1 MVVWR
6 EEREGR
12 EERDKREKREK
23 RDKSGRDVGPYGHGL
38 LAGTNK
44 KGGRV
49 GSGSKIL
56 GFIGVFG
63 VMASSLAF
71 VLFSGKEVPTVGLVA
86 PVFAAAPER
95 VELRALKQDET
106 LGELLEGVLDAN
118 AQYGLILALRERAN
132 PRRLHPGTEVAF
144 RWLTAAPSELRAVDI
159 TIDADLTVRMTPS
172 PVGWTSSVMTT
183 PVVMDT
189 VWASGEI
196 RSSLWLDV
204 YGTEGLERV
213 ASGDRNKLILELQEI
228 FQWQLD
234 FERDIRSGDFYRFS
248 YERAVRPDGTM
259 RLGHVLS
266 TELVNRGRSYL
277 AAWFDP
283 NGDGNGTYYDENGES
298 VRRAFLRSP
307 IALRHRISSRFSN
320 SRFHPIL
327 QTWRAHRGVDY
338 AAGTGTPVRSTGN
351 GVVIERE
358 RQSTYGNTIVVRH
371 PNGWTTRY
379 AHMSRFATGIRL
391 GSQVDQ
397 GELIGYVGRTG
408 LATGPHLHYE
418 MRYNGAHKDPLAV
431 DLPPGDPVPNEQW
444 EEWEQ
449 QSRARLDLLDR
460 LPLPWEVRLT
470 MNVLGEGDA
479 PDAGA
484 R

>member
-1 MVVWR
+1 M
-6 EEREGR
+6 
-12 EERDKREKREK
+12 
-23 RDKSGRDVGPYGHGL
+23 
-38 LAGTNK
+38 
-44 KGGRV
+44 

-56 GFIGVFG
+56 GFMGVLG

-86 PVFAAAPER
+86 PVFATAPER

-118 AQYGLILALRERAN
+118 GQYGLILALRERAN
-132 PRRLHPGTEVAF
+132 PRRLRPGTEVAF
-144 RWLTAAPSELRAVDI
+144 RWLTAEPSKLRAVDVAV
-159 TIDADLTVRMTPS
+159 DADLTVRMSPS

-183 PVVMDT
+183 PVVTDT

-196 RSSLWLDV
+196 ESSLWLDV
-204 YGTEGLERV
+204 YGTEGLETV
-213 ASGDRNKLILELQEI
+213 NSADRSELILELQEI
-228 FQWQLD
+228 YQWQLD
-234 FERDIRSGDFYRFS
+234 FERDIWPGAFYRFS

-259 RLGHVLS
+259 RVGHVLS
-266 TELVNRGRSYL
+266 AELVNRGDRYL

-283 NGDGNGTYYDENGES
+283 NGDGDGTYYDENGKS
-298 VRRAFLRSP
+298 VRRAFLRIP
-307 IALRHRISSRFSN
+307 ITLRHRVSSRFSN
-320 SRFHPIL
+320 SRFHPVL

-338 AAGTGTPVRSTGN
+338 AARTGTPVQTTGD
-351 GVVIERE
+351 GVVIERGL
-358 RQSTYGNTIVVRH
+358 QSTYGNTILVRH

-379 AHMSRFATGIRL
+379 AHMSRFATGTSL
-391 GSQVDQ
+391 GSRVDQ
-397 GELIGYVGRTG
+397 GDVIGYVGMTG

-418 MRYNGAHKDPLAV
+418 MRYNGSPRDPEAV
-431 DLPPGDPVPNEQW
+431 DLPPGDPVPDVQW
-444 EEWEQ
+444 EEWEA
-449 QSRARLDLLDR
+449 QSRARVGLLDR

-479 PDAGA
+479 PDAGV

>member
-1 MVVWR
+1 M
-6 EEREGR
+6 
-12 EERDKREKREK
+12 
-23 RDKSGRDVGPYGHGL
+23 
-38 LAGTNK
+38 
-44 KGGRV
+44 

-56 GFIGVFG
+56 GFIGVLG

-86 PVFAAAPER
+86 PVFAVAPER
-95 VELRALKQDET
+95 VELRALNRDET
-106 LGELLEGVLDAN
+106 LGELLEDVLDAN
-118 AQYGLILALRERAN
+118 EQYGVIAAFLEWAN
-132 PRRLHPGTEVAF
+132 PRRLRPGTEVAF
-144 RWLTAAPSELRAVDI
+144 HWLTAAPSQLRAVDI
-159 TIDADLTVRMTPS
+159 TVDGDLTVRMKPT

-196 RSSLWLDV
+196 QSSLWLDV

-213 ASGDRNKLILELQEI
+213 ASADRNKLILELQDI

-259 RLGHVLS
+259 RVGHVLS

-277 AAWFDP
+277 ASWFDP
-283 NGDGNGTYYDENGES
+283 NGDGDGTYYDENGES
-298 VRRAFLRSP
+298 VRRAFLRVP
-307 IALRHRISSRFSN
+307 ITLSHRISSSFSN
-320 SRFHPIL
+320 SRFHPVL
-327 QTWRAHRGVDY
+327 KTWRAHRGVDY
-338 AAGTGTPVRSTGN
+338 AAGTGTPVQSTGN
-351 GVVIERE
+351 GVVIERG

-371 PNGWTTRY
+371 SNGWTTRY
-379 AHMSRFATGIRL
+379 AHMNRFVTGINV

-397 GELIGYVGRTG
+397 GEVIGYVGMTG

-418 MRYNGAHKDPLAV
+418 MRYNGIHKDPQAV

-444 EEWEQ
+444 EEWEV
-449 QSRARLDLLDR
+449 QSRTRLALLDR

-470 MNVLGEGDA
+470 MNVLGERDA
-479 PDAGA
+479 PDAGV

>member
-1 MVVWR
+1 MW
-6 EEREGR
+6 
-12 EERDKREKREK
+12 RDKREKREK
-23 RDKSGRDVGPYGHGL
+23 RGRDVGPYGHGL
-38 LAGTNK
+38 LAVTNK

-56 GFIGVFG
+56 GFMGVLG

-86 PVFAAAPER
+86 PVFATAPER

-118 AQYGLILALRERAN
+118 GQYGLILALRERAN
-132 PRRLHPGTEVAF
+132 PRRLRPGTEVAF
-144 RWLTAAPSELRAVDI
+144 RWLTAEPSELRAVDVAV
-159 TIDADLTVRMTPS
+159 DADLTVRMTPS

-183 PVVMDT
+183 PVVTDT

-196 RSSLWLDV
+196 ESSLWLDV
-204 YGTEGLERV
+204 YGTEGLETV
-213 ASGDRNKLILELQEI
+213 NSADRSELILELQEI
-228 FQWQLD
+228 YQWQVD
-234 FERDIRSGDFYRFS
+234 FERDIWPGAFYRFS

-259 RLGHVLS
+259 RVGHVLS

-283 NGDGNGTYYDENGES
+283 NGDGDGTYYDENGKS
-298 VRRAFLRSP
+298 VRRAFLRIP
-307 IALRHRISSRFSN
+307 ITLRHRVSSRFSN
-320 SRFHPIL
+320 SRFHPVL

-338 AAGTGTPVRSTGN
+338 AASTGTPVQTTGD
-351 GVVIERE
+351 GVVIERGM
-358 RQSTYGNTIVVRH
+358 QSTYGNTILVRH

-379 AHMSRFATGIRL
+379 AHMSRFATGTSV
-391 GSQVDQ
+391 GSRVDQ
-397 GELIGYVGRTG
+397 GDVIGYVGMTG

-418 MRYNGAHKDPLAV
+418 MRYNGSPRDPEAV
-431 DLPPGDPVPNEQW
+431 DLPPGDPVPIEQW
-444 EEWEQ
+444 EEWEA

-479 PDAGA
+479 PDAGV

>member
-1 MVVWR
+1 MW
-6 EEREGR
+6 
-12 EERDKREKREK
+12 RDKWEKREK
-23 RDKSGRDVGPYGHGL
+23 RGRDVGPYGHGL
-38 LAGTNK
+38 LAVTNK
-44 KGGRV
+44 KGGKV

-56 GFIGVFG
+56 GFMGVLG

-86 PVFAAAPER
+86 PVFATAPER

-118 AQYGLILALRERAN
+118 GQYGLILALRERAN
-132 PRRLHPGTEVAF
+132 PRRLRPGTEVAF
-144 RWLTAAPSELRAVDI
+144 RWLTAEPSELRAVDVAV
-159 TIDADLTVRMTPS
+159 DADLTVRMTPS

-183 PVVMDT
+183 PVVTDT

-196 RSSLWLDV
+196 ESSLWLDV
-204 YGTEGLERV
+204 YGTEGLETV
-213 ASGDRNKLILELQEI
+213 NSADRSELILELQEI
-228 FQWQLD
+228 YQWQVD
-234 FERDIRSGDFYRFS
+234 FERDIWPGAFYRFS

-259 RLGHVLS
+259 RVGHVLS

-277 AAWFDP
+277 ASWFDP
-283 NGDGNGTYYDENGES
+283 NGDGDGTYYDENGKS
-298 VRRAFLRSP
+298 VRRAFLRIP
-307 IALRHRISSRFSN
+307 ITLRHRVSSRFSN
-320 SRFHPIL
+320 SRFHPVL

-338 AAGTGTPVRSTGN
+338 AASTGTPVQTTGD
-351 GVVIERE
+351 GVVIERGM
-358 RQSTYGNTIVVRH
+358 QSTYGNTILVRH

-379 AHMSRFATGIRL
+379 AHMSRFATGTSV
-391 GSQVDQ
+391 GSRVDQ
-397 GELIGYVGRTG
+397 GDVIGYVGMTG

-418 MRYNGAHKDPLAV
+418 MRYNGSPRDPEAV
-431 DLPPGDPVPNEQW
+431 DLPPGDPVPIEQW
-444 EEWEQ
+444 EEWEA

-479 PDAGA
+479 PDAGV